1 MSISYTGQ
9 LPTTSPLSLTQLIT
23 SDRYQQVI
31 ENADAARARVREQ
44 LKHAKKTGATEANGD
59 IMPVIK
65 ALEEYMP
72 HITSIVDNEGVFRF
86 TSQIITCW
94 RLPFQSQSSMA
105 NKTPLHGLSYEY
117 IMVLFTYALALA
129 TLANQ
134 YVARDKED
142 RWKHASAYIS
152 KARGV
157 VDYLRQC
164 RSFQIIC
171 NEPPASVPRD
181 LSSATMSALSHML
194 CGASHMLIL
203 YKCDAET
210 YLDGGAPSAG
220 ANSGGFSSSLLLR
233 TAIFARDQFE
243 TASALLGEPVSK
255 RKLVTSLVKEKS
267 SKFSLSKKLH
277 LRKDDGSPSLAP
289 VSSFES
295 NRDLSSTS
303 SGTLDSLLS
312 WLSRARGVAEG
323 FVFKHMAIQAYE
335 NNQIGKAVGAAYAA
349 ILQLEDVKI
358 PQKSALY
365 IPVTHLKE
373 TLNRHHA
380 DYKADND
387 RLSFEPVPSPSE
399 LAQEWPSGRQVI
411 SAQKWTPQTSL
422 DLGEDTSSSAP
433 KYSGQGSYY

>member
-1 MSISYTGQ
+1 MSLSYTGN
-9 LPTTSPLSLTQLIT
+9 LPTTSPLSLSQHIT
-23 SDRYQQVI
+23 SERYQQVI
-31 ENADAARARVREQ
+31 ENADSARARVREQ
-44 LKHAKKTGATEANGD
+44 LKHAKKTNGTDPDGD

-65 ALEEYMP
+65 ALEEYLSQLS
-72 HITSIVDNEGVFRF
+72 SIVDNEGAFRF
-86 TSQIITCW
+86 LSQIVTCW

-105 NKTPLHGLSYEY
+105 NKTSLHGLSYEY
-117 IMVLFTYALALA
+117 VMVLFTYALALA

-164 RSFQIIC
+164 RSFQIISS
-171 NEPPASVPRD
+171 EPPASVPRD
-181 LSSATMSALSHML
+181 LTSATMSAFSHML
-194 CGASHMLIL
+194 CGSSHMLIL
-203 YKCDAET
+203 YKCDSET

-255 RKLVTSLVKEKS
+255 RKLVTGLVKEKS
-267 SKFSLSKKLH
+267 SKFSLSKKLN
-277 LRKDDGSPSLAP
+277 LKKDDGSAGLTPA
-289 VSSFES
+289 SSADS
-295 NRDLSSTS
+295 NRDLSTSS
-303 SGTLDSLLS
+303 SGTLDSMLS

-323 FVFKHMAIQAYE
+323 FVFKHMAIQAYG
-335 NNQIGKAVGAAYAA
+335 NNQIGKAVGASYAA
-349 ILQLEDVKI
+349 ILQLEDIKI

-365 IPVTHLKE
+365 TPVTQLKE
-373 TLNRHHA
+373 TLKRHHA

-387 RLSFEPVPSPSE
+387 RLSFEIVPSPSE

-411 SAQKWTPQTSL
+411 AAQKWTPQANL
-422 DLGEDTSSSAP
+422 DLGEDSSAP

>member
-9 LPTTSPLSLTQLIT
+9 LPTTSPLSLSQHIV
-23 SDRYQQVI
+23 SERYQQVV
-31 ENADAARARVREQ
+31 ENADAARARVRET

-59 IMPVIK
+59 IMPAVK
-65 ALEEYMP
+65 ALEEYIP
-72 HITSIVDNEGVFRF
+72 HITSIVSNDGVFRF
-86 TSQIITCW
+86 TSQITTCW

-105 NKTPLHGLSYEY
+105 NKTAMQGLSYEY
-117 IMVLFTYALALA
+117 VMVLFTYALSLA

-142 RWKHASAYIS
+142 RWKHASAYMS

-164 RSFQIIC
+164 QSFQIIC
-171 NEPPASVPRD
+171 SEPPASVPRD
-181 LSSATMSALSHML
+181 LSSATMSAFSHML
-194 CGASHMLIL
+194 CGASHMLVL

-220 ANSGGFSSSLLLR
+220 ANTGGFSSSLLLR
-233 TAIFARDQFE
+233 TGVFARDQFE
-243 TASALLGEPVSK
+243 TASALLGEPISK
-255 RKLVTSLVKEKS
+255 RKLVTGLVKEKS

-277 LRKDDGSPSLAP
+277 LKKDDGSNNLAP
-289 VSSFES
+289 VSSTES
-295 NRDLSSTS
+295 STVTS

-335 NNQIGKAVGAAYAA
+335 NNQIGKAVGASYAA
-349 ILQLEDVKI
+349 ILQLEDIKI

-365 IPVTHLKE
+365 TPVTHLKE
-373 TLNRHHA
+373 TLKRHHA

-399 LAQEWPSGRQVI
+399 LAQEWPSGRLVI
-411 SAQKWTPQTSL
+411 AAQKWTPQASL
-422 DLGEDTSSSAP
+422 DLGPDTSSSAP